1 MIYTACFGI
10 SGVHTTVIMLEFAL
24 PNMHALAVMVMIAV
38 ALFLFA
44 RDNIPLETT
53 SLVVLVILAIGFQ
66 IFPYEAADGEVLSPS
81 DFFLGFG
88 NRALI
93 AVCALMIVGQGL
105 ISTGALEPVGRIL
118 ARLWKRSPSLTLL
131 LTLVMTA
138 FLSAFINN
146 TPIVVL
152 ILPILIG
159 VAVKTGTSPS
169 GTLIP
174 MGFASIVGGMATTI
188 GTSTNLLVVNVAA
201 DMGMQPFNMFDFIG
215 PAAIAG
221 SVAILY
227 LWLIA
232 PRIIP
237 ARTPPMSRGVS
248 RVYTAQVQLNPDSNM
263 VGRSLADAISRLG
276 GKTNVETIQRG
287 KVFINP
293 LPDVKLRGGDRIT
306 ISNTQQNLREF
317 ARLLGGI
324 LYSGDHAVD
333 ESNPL
338 SAEGQQISEVA
349 ITPASRLNG
358 MRIGSADLL
367 ARYNLRLLAFNRFEG
382 MEERESP
389 GLDET
394 RLRAGDV
401 LLVQSTLQNLADL
414 KQSSDFLILDGSIN
428 LPKARKAP
436 IALAV
441 ITGVVVLAALRVMP
455 IEISALLG
463 CLVLI
468 LTGCLNWKDAMNA
481 LSTQVILIIVSS
493 LALGL
498 ALLKTGGADYLANLF
513 VYITFGAPP
522 SIVLMSLMMMMGVL
536 TNVVSNNAA
545 AVIGTPIAIGIA
557 QRLGLPLEPFV
568 LAVLFGANLSFA
580 TPMAY
585 QTNILIMNAGGYKF
599 GDFVR
604 VGVPLTIITW
614 LILSGVLIWAYSL

>member
-1 MIYTACFGI
+1 
-10 SGVHTTVIMLEFAL
+10 MLELAL
-24 PNMHALAVMVMIAV
+24 PNMHALAVMTLILV
-38 ALFLFA
+38 ALVLFT

-53 SLVVLVILAIGFQ
+53 SLVVLVVLAIGFEL
-66 IFPYEAADGEVLSPS
+66 FPFESDGQFVKPS

-93 AVCALMIVGQGL
+93 AVSALMIVGQGL
-105 ISTGALEPVGRIL
+105 ISTGALEPVGRML
-118 ARLWKRSPSLTLL
+118 AKSFKRSPALSLL
-131 LTLVMTA
+131 LTLIMTG

-152 ILPILIG
+152 LLPILIG
-159 VAVKTGTSPS
+159 VAVKTGSSPS
-169 GTLIP
+169 GMLMP

-201 DMGMQPFNMFDFIG
+201 DMGMDRFNMFDFAG
-215 PAAIAG
+215 PVLIAG
-221 SVAILY
+221 VVAVLY

-232 PRIIP
+232 PRILPQRI
-237 ARTPPMSRGVS
+237 PPMNRGVS
-248 RVYTAQVQLNPDSNM
+248 RVYTAQIRLNPNSP
-263 VGRSLADAISRLG
+263 VIGRSLAYAITRSG
-276 GKTNVETIQRG
+276 ESMKVETIQRG
-287 KVFINP
+287 KGVFINP
-293 LPDVKLRGGDRIT
+293 LPDVKLRSGDRIT
-306 ISNTQQNLREF
+306 ISDKQQNLREY
-317 ARLLGGI
+317 ARILGGT
-324 LYSGDHAVD
+324 LHTTEHAVD
-333 ESNPL
+333 ASHPL
-338 SAEGQQISEVA
+338 STEGQQISEVA

-358 MRIGSADLL
+358 VSIGKAGLMS
-367 ARYNLRLLAFNRFEG
+367 RFKLRLLAFNRFEG

-401 LLVQSTLQNLADL
+401 LLVQSTLKNLAEL

-441 ITGVVVLAALRVMP
+441 MIGVVALAATRVMP

-481 LSTQVILIIVSS
+481 LSPQVVLIIVSS
-493 LALGL
+493 LAMGM

-513 VYITFGAPP
+513 VYITFGAPA
-522 SIVLMSLMMMMGVL
+522 SVVLMGLMMMMGIM

-568 LAVLFGANLSFA
+568 LAVMFGANLSFA

>member
-1 MIYTACFGI
+1 
-10 SGVHTTVIMLEFAL
+10 MLELAL
-24 PNMHALAVMVMIAV
+24 PNMHALAVMIMIVV
-38 ALFLFA
+38 ALVLFA

-53 SLVVLVILAIGFQ
+53 SLVVLVVLAIGFQ
-66 IFPYEAADGEVLSPS
+66 IFPYEADGEVLSPS

-93 AVCALMIVGQGL
+93 AVSALMIVGQGL
-105 ISTGALEPVGRIL
+105 ISTGSLEPVGRVL
-118 ARLWKRSPSLTLL
+118 ASLWKKSPALSLLMTLI
-131 LTLVMTA
+131 MTA

-152 ILPILIG
+152 MLPILIG
-159 VAVKTGTSPS
+159 VAVKTGMSPS

-201 DMGMQPFNMFDFIG
+201 DMGMEPFDMFDFVG
-215 PAAIAG
+215 PVMVAG
-221 SVAILY
+221 TVAILY

-237 ARTPPMSRGVS
+237 QRTPPMNRGVS
-248 RVYTAQVQLNPDSNM
+248 RVYTAQIKLNPDSHM

-276 GKTNVETIQRG
+276 EKINVETIQRG
-287 KVFINP
+287 KGVFINP

-306 ISNTQQNLREF
+306 TSNTQQHLREF
-317 ARLLGGI
+317 ARLLGGT
-324 LYSGDHAVD
+324 LFSADHAVD

-338 SAEGQQISEVA
+338 SSEGQHISEVA

-358 MRIGSADLL
+358 VRIGSAGLL
-367 ARYNLRLLAFNRFEG
+367 SRYDLRLLAFNRFEG

-401 LLVQSTLQNLADL
+401 LLVQSTLQNLAEL
-414 KQSSDFLILDGSIN
+414 KQSSDFLILDGSIH
-428 LPKARKAP
+428 LPRTRKAP

-441 ITGVVVLAALRVMP
+441 ITGVVVLAALRIMP

-522 SIVLMSLMMMMGVL
+522 SVVLMSLMMMMGVL

-568 LAVLFGANLSFA
+568 LAVMFGANLSFA

>member
-1 MIYTACFGI
+1 
-10 SGVHTTVIMLEFAL
+10 MLEFAL
-24 PNMHALAVMVMIAV
+24 PNMHALAVMVMIV
-38 ALFLFA
+38 IALVLFA
-44 RDNIPLETT
+44 RESIPMETT
-53 SLVVLVILAIGFQ
+53 SLVVLVVLAIGFG
-66 IFPYEAADGEVLSPS
+66 IFPYEVDGHVIEPA
-81 DFFLGFG
+81 DFFAGFG

-93 AVCALMIVGQGL
+93 AVSALMIVGQGL
-105 ISTGALEPVGRIL
+105 ISTGALEPVGRVL
-118 ARLWKRSPSLTLL
+118 ARLWRKSPSLSLL
-131 LTLVMTA
+131 MTIIMTA

-152 ILPILIG
+152 MLPILVG
-159 VAVKTGTSPS
+159 VAVKTGSPS
-169 GTLIP
+169 SGALMP

-201 DMGMQPFNMFDFIG
+201 DMGMNRFNMFDFVG
-215 PAAIAG
+215 PAMIAG
-221 SVAILY
+221 AVAVLY

-232 PRIIP
+232 PRILP
-237 ARTPPMSRGVS
+237 KRLPPINRGVS
-248 RVYTAQVQLNPDSNM
+248 RVYTAQIKLSSNSP
-263 VGRSLADAISRLG
+263 VIGQTLSDAIARTG
-276 GKTNVETIQRG
+276 ETIKVETIQRG
-287 KVFINP
+287 RGVFINP
-293 LPDVKLRGGDRIT
+293 LPDVKLRTGDRIT
-306 ISNTQQNLREF
+306 TSNTQQKLREY
-317 ARLLGGI
+317 ARLMGGT
-324 LYSGDHAVD
+324 LYADDHVVD
-333 ESNPL
+333 ESHPL
-338 SAEGQQISEVA
+338 STYGTQIAEVA

-358 MRIGSADLL
+358 VRIGAAGLL
-367 ARYNLRLLAFNRFEG
+367 SRFGLRLLAFNRFEG

-389 GLDET
+389 GLDDT
-394 RLRAGDV
+394 RLRSGDV
-401 LLVQSTLQNLADL
+401 LLVQSTLENLGEL

-428 LPKARKAP
+428 LPRARKAP

-441 ITGVVVLAALRVMP
+441 IFGVVALAASKIMP
-455 IEISALLG
+455 IEISAPLG

-493 LALGL
+493 LALGM
-498 ALLKTGGADYLANLF
+498 ALLRTGGADYLANLF

-522 SIVLMSLMMMMGVL
+522 AVVLMSLMLMMGIM

-599 GDFVR
+599 GDFIR
-604 VGVPLTIITW
+604 VGVPLTLITW
-614 LILSGVLIWAYSL
+614 LLLSGVLIWAYGL

>member
-1 MIYTACFGI
+1 
-10 SGVHTTVIMLEFAL
+10 
-24 PNMHALAVMVMIAV
+24 MHALAVMVMVVIAL
-38 ALFLFA
+38 ALFT
-44 RDNIPLETT
+44 RESIPMETT
-53 SLVVLVILAIGFQ
+53 SLVVLVMLAIGFQ
-66 IFPYEAADGEVLSPS
+66 IFPYESDGHVLDPA
-81 DFFLGFG
+81 DFFAGFG

-93 AVCALMIVGQGL
+93 AVSALMIVGQGL
-105 ISTGALEPVGRIL
+105 ISTGALEPVGRLL
-118 ARLWKRSPSLTLL
+118 ARLWRRSPSLSLL
-131 LTLVMTA
+131 MTILMTG

-152 ILPILIG
+152 MLPILIG
-159 VAVKTGTSPS
+159 VAVKTGSSSS
-169 GTLIP
+169 GSLMS

-201 DMGMQPFNMFDFIG
+201 DMGMNRFSMFDFAG
-215 PAAIAG
+215 PVMITG
-221 SVAILY
+221 SVAVIY

-232 PRIIP
+232 PRILP
-237 ARTPPMSRGVS
+237 KRLPPINRGVS
-248 RVYTAQVQLNPDSNM
+248 RVYTAQIKLSTNSPV
-263 VGRSLADAISRLG
+263 VGQTLSDAIARIG
-276 GKTNVETIQRG
+276 ETMKVETIQRG
-287 KVFINP
+287 KGVFINP
-293 LPDVKLRGGDRIT
+293 LPDVKLRVGDRIT
-306 ISNTQQNLREF
+306 TSNTQQKLREY
-317 ARLLGGI
+317 ARLMGGT
-324 LYSGDHAVD
+324 LYADDHVVD
-333 ESNPL
+333 ESHPL
-338 SAEGQQISEVA
+338 STYGTQIAEVA

-358 MRIGSADLL
+358 VRIGAAGLL
-367 ARYNLRLLAFNRFEG
+367 SRFGLRLLAFNRFEG

-389 GLDET
+389 GLDDT
-394 RLRAGDV
+394 RLRSGDV
-401 LLVQSTLQNLADL
+401 LLVQSSLENLGEL

-428 LPKARKAP
+428 LPRARKAP

-441 ITGVVVLAALRVMP
+441 IFMVVALAALKVMP
-455 IEISALLG
+455 IEVSATLG

-498 ALLKTGGADYLANLF
+498 ALLRTGGADYLANLF

-522 SIVLMSLMMMMGVL
+522 AVVLMSLMLMMGVL

-568 LAVLFGANLSFA
+568 LAVLFGANLSFS

-585 QTNILIMNAGGYKF
+585 QTNVLIMNAGGYKF

-604 VGVPLTIITW
+604 VGVPLTLITW
-614 LILSGVLIWAYSL
+614 LLLSGVLIWAYGL

>member
-1 MIYTACFGI
+1 
-10 SGVHTTVIMLEFAL
+10 MLELAL
-24 PNMHALAVMVMIAV
+24 PNMHAIAVMIMIVV
-38 ALFLFA
+38 ALILFT
-44 RDNIPLETT
+44 RENIPLETT
-53 SLVVLVILAIGFQ
+53 SLVVLVVMATGFQ
-66 IFPYEAADGEVLSPS
+66 LFPYESDGQLLRPS

-105 ISTGALEPVGRIL
+105 ISTGALEPVGRFL
-118 ARLWKRSPSLTLL
+118 AKLWRWNAPLSLLFTLI
-131 LTLVMTA
+131 MTA

-152 ILPILIG
+152 MLPILIG
-159 VAVKTGTSPS
+159 VAVKTGMSPS

-201 DMGMQPFNMFDFIG
+201 DMGMDRFNMFDFAG
-215 PAAIAG
+215 PVLVAG
-221 SVAILY
+221 VVAVMY

-232 PRIIP
+232 PRLIP
-237 ARTPPMSRGVS
+237 NRTPPMNRGVS
-248 RVYTAQVQLNPDSNM
+248 RIYTAQIKLNAGSQS
-263 VGRSLADAISRLG
+263 VGRSLADAISRTG
-276 GKTNVETIQRG
+276 EKIRVETIQRDKG
-287 KVFINP
+287 VFINP
-293 LPDVKLRGGDRIT
+293 LPDVTLRDGDRIT
-306 ISNTQQNLREF
+306 TSSTQQNLREY
-317 ARLLGGI
+317 ARLLGGT
-324 LYSGDHAVD
+324 LFTADHAVD
-333 ESNPL
+333 ASNPL
-338 SAEGQQISEVA
+338 STEGQQISEVA
-349 ITPASRLNG
+349 ITPASQLNG
-358 MRIGSADLL
+358 VRIGKASLL
-367 ARYNLRLLAFNRFEG
+367 SRYKLRLLAFNRFEG

-394 RLRAGDV
+394 RLRSGDV
-401 LLVQSTLQNLADL
+401 LLVQSTLQNLAEL
-414 KQSSDFLILDGSIN
+414 KTSSDFLILDGSIK

-441 ITGVVVLAALRVMP
+441 IIGVVALAAMKIMP
-455 IEISALLG
+455 IEISAILG

-493 LALGL
+493 LAMGM

-522 SIVLMSLMMMMGVL
+522 SVVLMSLMMMMGVM

-568 LAVLFGANLSFA
+568 LAVMFGANLSFA

>member
-1 MIYTACFGI
+1 
-10 SGVHTTVIMLEFAL
+10 MLELAL
-24 PNMHALAVMVMIAV
+24 PNMHALAVMIMIVV
-38 ALFLFA
+38 ALALFT
-44 RDNIPLETT
+44 RENIPMETT
-53 SLVVLVILAIGFQ
+53 SLVVLVVLAIGFQ
-66 IFPYEAADGEVLSPS
+66 LFPFESDGQVLRPS
-81 DFFLGFG
+81 DFFAGFG

-93 AVCALMIVGQGL
+93 AVSALMIVGQGL
-105 ISTGALEPVGRIL
+105 ISTGALEPVGRLL
-118 ARLWKRSPSLTLL
+118 ARLWRRSPALSLL
-131 LTLVMTA
+131 LTIVMTG

-152 ILPILIG
+152 MLPILIG
-159 VAVKTGTSPS
+159 VAVKTGAAPS
-169 GTLIP
+169 ASLMP
-174 MGFASIVGGMATTI
+174 MGFASIIGGMATTI
-188 GTSTNLLVVNVAA
+188 GSSTNLLVVNVAA
-201 DMGMQPFNMFDFIG
+201 DMGMERFSMFDFSV
-215 PAAIAG
+215 PVLIAS
-221 SVAILY
+221 SVAMLY
-227 LWLIA
+227 LWLVA
-232 PRIIP
+232 PRMLP
-237 ARTPPMSRGVS
+237 TRRPPMNRGVS
-248 RVYTAQVQLNPDSNM
+248 RVYTAQIRLNDNSP
-263 VGRSLADAISRLG
+263 VIGLTLAEAIARAG
-276 GKTNVETIQRG
+276 EQFKVETIQRG
-287 KVFINP
+287 KGVYINP
-293 LPDVKLRGGDRIT
+293 LPDVKLRASDRIT
-306 ISNTQQNLREF
+306 TSNTQQDLREY
-317 ARLLGGI
+317 ARLLGGK
-324 LYSGDHAVD
+324 LYTDDHEVD
-333 ESNPL
+333 ANHPL
-338 SAEGQQISEVA
+338 STDGTQISEVA

-358 MRIGSADLL
+358 VTIGKAGLL
-367 ARYNLRLLAFNRFEG
+367 ARFGLRLLAFNRFEG

-394 RLRAGDV
+394 RLRTGDV
-401 LLVQSTLQNLADL
+401 LLVQSTLENLASL
-414 KQSSDFLILDGSIN
+414 KQSPDLLILDGSIK
-428 LPKARKAP
+428 LPKAGKAP

-441 ITGVVVLAALRVMP
+441 ITGVVALAAVKIMP

-498 ALLKTGGADYLANLF
+498 ALLKTGGADFLANMF

-522 SIVLMSLMMMMGVL
+522 AIVLMSLMMMMGVL

-585 QTNILIMNAGGYKF
+585 QTNVLIMNSGGYKF

-614 LILSGVLIWAYSL
+614 LVLSGVLIWAYSL

>member
-1 MIYTACFGI
+1 
-10 SGVHTTVIMLEFAL
+10 MLELAL
-24 PNMHALAVMVMIAV
+24 PNMHALAVMLMILV
-38 ALFLFA
+38 ALVLFT
-44 RDNIPLETT
+44 RESIPLETT
-53 SLVVLVILAIGFQ
+53 SLVVLVALAIGFQ
-66 IFPYEAADGEVLSPS
+66 VFPFEADGEVIKPS

-93 AVCALMIVGQGL
+93 AVSALMIVGQGL
-105 ISTGALEPVGRIL
+105 ISTGALEPVGRVL
-118 ARLWKRSPSLTLL
+118 ARSFRRSPALSLL
-131 LTLVMTA
+131 LTLIMTA

-152 ILPILIG
+152 MLPIMIG
-159 VAVKTGTSPS
+159 VAVKTGVSPS
-169 GTLIP
+169 GMLMP

-188 GTSTNLLVVNVAA
+188 GTSTNLLVVSVAA
-201 DMGMQPFNMFDFIG
+201 DMGMERFNMFDFAG
-215 PAAIAG
+215 PVLIAG
-221 SVAILY
+221 IVAVLY

-232 PRIIP
+232 PRILP
-237 ARTPPMSRGVS
+237 QRQPPMNRGVS
-248 RVYTAQVQLNPDSNM
+248 RVYTAQIRLNPNSPV
-263 VGRSLADAISRLG
+263 VGRSLAYAILRSG
-276 GKTNVETIQRG
+276 ENMKVETIQRG
-287 KVFINP
+287 KGVFINP
-293 LPDVKLRGGDRIT
+293 LPDVQLRAGDRIT
-306 ISNTQQNLREF
+306 TSDTQQNLREY
-317 ARLLGGI
+317 ARIFGGT
-324 LYSGDHAVD
+324 LYTTEHAVD
-333 ESNPL
+333 ASHPL
-338 SAEGQQISEVA
+338 SAEGQQIAEVA

-358 MRIGSADLL
+358 VRIGDAGLL
-367 ARYNLRLLAFNRFEG
+367 SRFKLRLLAFNRFEG

-389 GLDET
+389 GLDDT
-394 RLRAGDV
+394 RLRSGDV
-401 LLVQSTLQNLADL
+401 LLVQSTLQNLAEL

-428 LPKARKAP
+428 LPRARKAP

-441 ITGVVVLAALRVMP
+441 IVGVVALAATRVMP

-468 LTGCLNWKDAMNA
+468 VTGCLNWKDAMNA
-481 LSTQVILIIVSS
+481 LSTQVVLIIVSS
-493 LALGL
+493 LAMGM
-498 ALLKTGGADYLANLF
+498 ALLKTGGADYLASLF
-513 VYITFGAPP
+513 VYITFGAP
-522 SIVLMSLMMMMGVL
+522 SSVVLMGLMLMMGIL

-568 LAVLFGANLSFA
+568 LAVMFGANLSFA

>member
-1 MIYTACFGI
+1 M
-10 SGVHTTVIMLEFAL
+10 
-24 PNMHALAVMVMIAV
+24 PNMHAIAVMIMIVV
-38 ALFLFA
+38 ALILFT
-44 RDNIPLETT
+44 RDNIPMETT
-53 SLVVLVILAIGFQ
+53 SLVVLVVLATGFQ
-66 IFPYEAADGEVLSPS
+66 LFPFESDGQLIAPS

-93 AVCALMIVGQGL
+93 AVSALMIVGQGM
-105 ISTGALEPVGRIL
+105 ISTGALEPVGRLL
-118 ARLWKRSPSLTLL
+118 ARSWRRSPVLSLLMTV
-131 LTLVMTA
+131 VMTA

-152 ILPILIG
+152 MLPILIG
-159 VAVKTGTSPS
+159 VSVKTGMAPS
-169 GTLIP
+169 SSLMP
-174 MGFASIVGGMATTI
+174 MGFASIVRGMATTI

-201 DMGMQPFNMFDFIG
+201 DMGMERFSMFDF
-215 PAAIAG
+215 AAPVLISG
-221 SVAILY
+221 FVSTLY
-227 LWLIA
+227 LWLLA
-232 PRIIP
+232 PRMLP
-237 ARTPPMSRGVS
+237 KRSPPIHRGVS
-248 RVYTAQVQLNPDSNM
+248 RVYTAQIRLNSGSPA
-263 VGRSLADAISRLG
+263 VGRSLAEAISRSG
-276 GKTNVETIQRG
+276 ENIRVETIQRG
-287 KVFINP
+287 KGVFINP
-293 LPDVKLRGGDRIT
+293 LPDVKLRAGDRIAT
-306 ISNTQQNLREF
+306 SATQQNLREY
-317 ARLLGGI
+317 ARVLGGT
-324 LYSGDHAVD
+324 LYTAEHAVD
-333 ESNPL
+333 ASHPL
-338 SAEGQQISEVA
+338 STDGQQIAEVA

-358 MRIGSADLL
+358 VRIGNAGLL
-367 ARYNLRLLAFNRFEG
+367 SLFKLRLLAFNRFEG

-401 LLVQSTLQNLADL
+401 LLVQSTLQNLAEL

-428 LPKARKAP
+428 LPRARKAP

-441 ITGVVVLAALRVMP
+441 IFGVVALAALKVMP
-455 IEISALLG
+455 IEVSALLG

-481 LSTQVILIIVSS
+481 LSTQVVLIIVSS
-493 LALGL
+493 LAMGM

-513 VYITFGAPP
+513 VYITFGASPA
-522 SIVLMSLMMMMGVL
+522 IVLMSLMLMMGVL

-568 LAVLFGANLSFA
+568 LAVLFGANLSFS

-585 QTNILIMNAGGYKF
+585 QTNVLIMNAGGYKF

-604 VGVPLTIITW
+604 IGVPLSIITW

>member
-1 MIYTACFGI
+1 
-10 SGVHTTVIMLEFAL
+10 MLELAL
-24 PNMHALAVMVMIAV
+24 PNMHALAVMVMIV
-38 ALFLFA
+38 IALILFT
-44 RDNIPLETT
+44 RDNIPMETT
-53 SLVVLVILAIGFQ
+53 SLVVLVVMTVGFT
-66 IFPYEAADGEVLSPS
+66 IFPFESDGEALVPS

-93 AVCALMIVGQGL
+93 AVSALMVVGQGL
-105 ISTGALEPVGRIL
+105 ISTGALEPIGRLL
-118 ARLWKRSPSLTLL
+118 ARLWRKSPPLSLL
-131 LTLVMTA
+131 LTLLMTA

-152 ILPILIG
+152 MLPILIG
-159 VAVKTGTSPS
+159 VAIKTGMSPS
-169 GTLIP
+169 GSLMS

-201 DMGMQPFNMFDFIG
+201 DMGMDRFNMFDFAG
-215 PAAIAG
+215 PVLIAG
-221 SVAILY
+221 FAATIY

-232 PRIIP
+232 PKMLPKRS
-237 ARTPPMSRGVS
+237 PPIQRGVS
-248 RVYTAQVQLNPDSNM
+248 RVYTAQIRLNKNSPA
-263 VGRSLADAISRLG
+263 VGRSLADAIARAG
-276 GKTNVETIQRG
+276 ENMKVETIQRG
-287 KVFINP
+287 KGVFINP
-293 LPDVKLRGGDRIT
+293 LPDVKLREGDRIT
-306 ISNTQQNLREF
+306 TSSTQQNLREY
-317 ARLLGGI
+317 ARILGGT
-324 LYSGDHAVD
+324 LFTAEGVVD
-333 ESNPL
+333 ASHPL
-338 SAEGQQISEVA
+338 STDGEQIAEVA

-358 MRIGSADLL
+358 VRIGSARLMS
-367 ARYNLRLLAFNRFEG
+367 RFHLRLLAFNRFEG

-401 LLVQSTLQNLADL
+401 LLVQSTLKNLGDL
-414 KQSSDFLILDGSIN
+414 KQSPDFLILDGSIK
-428 LPKARKAP
+428 LPTPRKAP

-441 ITGVVVLAALRVMP
+441 IIGVVGLAAAKVTP

-468 LTGCLNWKDAMNA
+468 LTGCLNWKDARTA

-493 LALGL
+493 LAMGM

-513 VYITFGAPP
+513 VYITFGAPATV
-522 SIVLMSLMMMMGVL
+522 VLMSLMLMMGVL

-557 QRLGLPLEPFV
+557 QRLGMPLEPFV
-568 LAVLFGANLSFA
+568 LAVMFGANLSFS

-604 VGVPLTIITW
+604 VGVPLTIMTW

>member
-1 MIYTACFGI
+1 
-10 SGVHTTVIMLEFAL
+10 MLELAL
-24 PNMHALAVMVMIAV
+24 PNMHALAVMIMIV
-38 ALFLFA
+38 IALVLFT
-44 RDNIPLETT
+44 RDNIPMETT
-53 SLVVLVILAIGFQ
+53 SLVVLVVLAIGFQ
-66 IFPYEAADGEVLSPS
+66 IFPYESEGQVLEPA
-81 DFFLGFG
+81 DFFAGFG

-93 AVCALMIVGQGL
+93 AVSALMIVGQGM
-105 ISTGALEPVGRIL
+105 ISTGALEPVGRLL
-118 ARLWKRSPSLTLL
+118 ARLWRRSPSLTLL
-131 LTLVMTA
+131 LTIVMTA

-152 ILPILIG
+152 MLPILIG
-159 VAVKTGTSPS
+159 VAVKTGSPPS
-169 GTLIP
+169 SSLMS

-201 DMGMQPFNMFDFIG
+201 DMGMNRFNMFDFLG
-215 PAAIAG
+215 PVLVSG

-232 PRIIP
+232 PRILP
-237 ARTPPMSRGVS
+237 KRLPPMNRGVS
-248 RVYTAQVQLNPDSNM
+248 RVYTAQIKLSTSSPV
-263 VGRSLADAISRLG
+263 VGQTLADAIARTGESV
-276 GKTNVETIQRG
+276 KVETIQRG
-287 KVFINP
+287 KGVFINP
-293 LPDVKLRGGDRIT
+293 LPDVKLRTGDRIT
-306 ISNTQQNLREF
+306 TSNTQQKLREY
-317 ARLLGGI
+317 ARLLGGT
-324 LYSGDHAVD
+324 LFADDHEVD
-333 ESNPL
+333 ESHPL
-338 SAEGQQISEVA
+338 STYGTQISEVA

-358 MRIGSADLL
+358 VRIGKAGLL
-367 ARYNLRLLAFNRFEG
+367 SRFGLRLLAFNRFEG

-389 GLDET
+389 GLDDT
-394 RLRAGDV
+394 RLRSGDV
-401 LLVQSTLQNLADL
+401 LLVQSTLDNLAEL
-414 KQSSDFLILDGSIN
+414 KQSADFLILDGSIN
-428 LPKARKAP
+428 LPRARKAP

-441 ITGVVVLAALRVMP
+441 IFGVVALAAMKVMP
-455 IEISALLG
+455 IEVSALFG

-468 LTGCLNWKDAMNA
+468 LTGCLTWKDAMNA

-498 ALLKTGGADYLANLF
+498 ALLRTGGADFLANLF

-522 SIVLMSLMMMMGVL
+522 AVVLMSLMLMMGVM

-568 LAVLFGANLSFA
+568 MAVLYGANLSFA

-585 QTNILIMNAGGYKF
+585 QTNVLIMNAGGYKF

-614 LILSGVLIWAYSL
+614 LLLSGVLIWAYSL

>member
-1 MIYTACFGI
+1 
-10 SGVHTTVIMLEFAL
+10 MLEFAL
-24 PNMHALAVMVMIAV
+24 PNMHALAVMIMIVV
-38 ALFLFA
+38 ALILFA

-53 SLVVLVILAIGFQ
+53 SLVVLVIMATGFQ
-66 IFPYEAADGEVLSPS
+66 LFPFEADGQVLAPS

-93 AVCALMIVGQGL
+93 AVSALMIVGQGL

-118 ARLWKRSPSLTLL
+118 ARLWRRSPAISLL
-131 LTLVMTA
+131 LTLIITA

-152 ILPILIG
+152 MLPILIG
-159 VAVKTGTSPS
+159 VAVKTGMSPA

-174 MGFASIVGGMATTI
+174 MGFASIMGGMATTI

-201 DMGMQPFNMFDFIG
+201 DMGMDRFNMFDFAG
-215 PAAIAG
+215 PALIAG
-221 SVAILY
+221 VVATFY
-227 LWLIA
+227 LWVIA

-237 ARTPPMSRGVS
+237 HRAPPIHRGVS
-248 RVYTAQVQLNPDSNM
+248 RVYTAQIRLNSNSHS
-263 VGRSLADAISRLG
+263 VGRSLAEAIARTG
-276 GKTNVETIQRG
+276 ENIKVETIQRG
-287 KVFINP
+287 KGVFINP
-293 LPDVKLRGGDRIT
+293 LPDVILRAGDRIT
-306 ISNTQQNLREF
+306 TSNTQQNLREF
-317 ARLLGGI
+317 ARLLGGT
-324 LYSGDHAVD
+324 LYTADHAVD
-333 ESNPL
+333 ASNPL
-338 SAEGQQISEVA
+338 STEGEQIAEVA

-358 MRIGSADLL
+358 VRIGNAGLHS
-367 ARYNLRLLAFNRFEG
+367 RYKLRLLAFNRFEG
-382 MEERESP
+382 MEDRETP

-414 KQSSDFLILDGSIN
+414 KQSSDFLILDGSIK
-428 LPKARKAP
+428 LPKQRKAP

-441 ITGVVVLAALRVMP
+441 ITGVVALAAMRVMP

-493 LALGL
+493 LAMGM

-513 VYITFGAPP
+513 VYITFGASPA
-522 SIVLMSLMMMMGVL
+522 IVLMSLMMMMGVL

-557 QRLGLPLEPFV
+557 QRLGLRLEPFV
-568 LAVLFGANLSFA
+568 LAVMFGANLSFA
-580 TPMAY
+580 TPMA
-585 QTNILIMNAGGYKF
+585 
-599 GDFVR
+599 
-604 VGVPLTIITW
+604 
-614 LILSGVLIWAYSL
+614 